1 MIQIGGATDFHRHLG
16 IVTILP
22 HLTRQGRCARL
33 EAVQHAIGH
42 SNHLAVTDAPVERRG
57 VVVIGIGIDRRGH
70 LDGIV
75 AAVDEDGMQRDG
87 GLGRD
92 DAHGHRRRHLAQG
105 RREHAASDIA
115 TGLEGVAAGS
125 AQRGVTRQG
134 HALHILVDEFA
145 DAVIAQDAGC
155 GGGVLRQVDA
165 VQVKGDARHLVV
177 LLAHC
182 LDEPAASHSPRVAL
196 SGGVDDFAEEH
207 HLGRAAGVHVDDL
220 GHVGAHLLQDL
231 ACHRCGA
238 ACRLAVERTR
248 GLVDNQQ
255 VEMLAIGTA
264 AVAGA
269 RIHLAVVGLVIVAA
283 QQFATVHYGRI
294 APHHVL
300 DVGALAQLVVI
311 QAGPPRGHLNLVA
324 HSKRRHRS
332 LVSIACDGQ
341 AGVIVAQRLTVGIG
355 DDAGDDEPHGRVV
368 GPAAT
373 LGQGEVIVVRVVV
386 APLVEA
392 RPVVLE
398 LAGAGIVGSIQADVA
413 RHGAAVDV
421 VVGQRLREFVA
432 GDGAIPTDAS
442 QHQRLVVG
450 DGGGCRALRAAV
462 PPVPGGVVVDQAG
475 VVTHHAAQRSAQ
487 LETAPRRPVARH
499 DPEVGVAARHRALGG
514 RAVARVGIGQGL
526 GAAHGV
532 IADGSLDAVVGIV
545 EVHFHYIHVERIAG
559 NPHDGIDH
567 AGPHLAVHQR
577 VDTID
582 SAINHKVGT
591 RRYTGQ
597 QRHDKR
603 QEEFSI
609 HHTKK
614 R

>member
-1 MIQIGGATDFHRHLG
+1 
-16 IVTILP
+16 
-22 HLTRQGRCARL
+22 
-33 EAVQHAIGH
+33 
-42 SNHLAVTDAPVERRG
+42 
-57 VVVIGIGIDRRGH
+57 
-70 LDGIV
+70 
-75 AAVDEDGMQRDG
+75 MQRDG

-92 DAHGHRRRHLAQG
+92 DAHGHRRRHLAQCS
-105 RREHAASDIA
+105 REHAASD
-115 TGLEGVAAGS
+115 VAAGLKRIAAGG

-134 HALHILVDEFA
+134 HALHVLVNQFT
-145 DAVIAQDAGC
+145 DAVIAQDAGR

-165 VQVKGDARHLVV
+165 VQVEGDARHLVV

-196 SGGVDDFAEEH
+196 GGGVDDFAEEH
-207 HLGRAAGVHVDDL
+207 HLGRAASVHVDDF

-255 VEMLAIGTA
+255 IEVLAVGTA
-264 AVAGA
+264 TVAGA

-283 QQFATVHYGRI
+283 QQFAAVHYGRV

-324 HSKRRHRS
+324 HSQCRHRS
-332 LVSIACDGQ
+332 LVGIACDGQ

-355 DDAGDDEPHGRVV
+355 DDVGDDEPHGRVV

-398 LAGAGIVGSIQADVA
+398 LAGAGIVGSIQADVS
-413 RHGAAVDV
+413 RHSAAVDV

-450 DGGGCRALRAAV
+450 DGGCCRALRTAV

-487 LETAPRRPVARH
+487 LETAPRSTVARH

-545 EVHFHYIHVERIAG
+545 EVHFHHIHVERIAG

-567 AGPHLAVHQR
+567 AGPHLTMRQR
-577 VDTID
+577 VDSIGGAVD
-582 SAINHKVGT
+582 DKIGT
-591 RRYTGQ
+591 RLQTKKYRTSDNKEKTPFHHLEVLRLLICKNNPIPGDTKSI
-597 QRHDKR
+597 HLFFISFETEKKKKR
-603 QEEFSI
+603 QTNDIRTRLMVRKPSLNI
-609 HHTKK
+609 IL
-614 R
+614 